1 MYFGLNLF
9 ILDTS
14 TTLIEKGFHKIL
26 SNNLSNF
33 PEKVPSPCS
42 MWSQMLFWEEICERD
57 TPCDMCFL
65 NFYIEETAHRP
76 NGNQDS
82 TPPPTSWPLSYQWD
96 SNSFPPT
103 GSPPPAKHVR
113 QKFCSR
119 PQKNVNGGVWEMYRF
134 DFFLGWKAILDL
146 YWKELSSWNLSLNQL
161 VYLESGSFIS

>member
-76 NGNQDS
+76 TEIK
-82 TPPPTSWPLSYQWD
+82 TPPLHPRHD
-96 SNSFPPT
+96 
-103 GSPPPAKHVR
+103 R
-113 QKFCSR
+113 
-119 PQKNVNGGVWEMYRF
+119 
-134 DFFLGWKAILDL
+134 
-146 YWKELSSWNLSLNQL
+146 
-161 VYLESGSFIS
+161 